1 MLKDRCHI
9 NTNRKTDTFV
19 GLEFDGKNYTVS
31 FPLGYAIASED
42 DDKLLREDL
51 LLLFYTLAL
60 YSNHTESKSGF
71 KREKDA
77 ATETPMYAYIY
88 IIMDFV
94 TRGYY
99 KEGIVEYASSKRGKI
114 HWNRTIK
121 QKKPVIQEADIY
133 YLDFITKKNVI
144 NENDLITLIHQYCVY
159 LSFIRFGWLF
169 TDYEPPEPQIPIHRQ
184 WFSAALQEKLCRTFN
199 DANKMLFANMLKIIN
214 NEPDEGMRETSFTFG
229 TNRFE
234 YVWEKMIDTAF
245 GISDK
250 QRYFPKTKWKLA
262 HNGKEYDNSKLE
274 PDTIMLYN
282 NNIYVLDAKYYK
294 YGATKNSFDLPES
307 ASINKQITY
316 GEYIDAQADLKNPD
330 SVIYNAFLM
339 PFDKNHWAEENAG
352 TLHYAGEA
360 VALWKDAGEG
370 RGKEYEHIQGIL
382 LDVKHLMQIAEK
394 RSETDIRQLAEI
406 IEEHCSDHGQ
416 ADQGTTS

>member
-1 MLKDRCHI
+1 
-9 NTNRKTDTFV
+9 
-19 GLEFDGKNYTVS
+19 
-31 FPLGYAIASED
+31 
-42 DDKLLREDL
+42 
-51 LLLFYTLAL
+51 
-60 YSNHTESKSGF
+60 
-71 KREKDA
+71 
-77 ATETPMYAYIY
+77 
-88 IIMDFV
+88 
-94 TRGYY
+94 
-99 KEGIVEYASSKRGKI
+99 
-114 HWNRTIK
+114 
-121 QKKPVIQEADIY
+121 
-133 YLDFITKKNVI
+133 
-144 NENDLITLIHQYCVY
+144 
-159 LSFIRFGWLF
+159 
-169 TDYEPPEPQIPIHRQ
+169 
-184 WFSAALQEKLCRTFN
+184 
-199 DANKMLFANMLKIIN
+199 MLKIIN

-234 YVWEKMIDTAF
+234 YVWEKMIDAAF

-262 HNGKEYDNSKLE
+262 RSGKECDNSKLE

-294 YGATKNSFDLPES
+294 YGATKNPFDLPES

-416 ADQGTTS
+416 ADQGTTP

>member
-1 MLKDRCHI
+1 MSTLLKDRCHI

-51 LLLFYTLAL
+51 LLLFHTLAL
-60 YSNHTESKSGF
+60 YSSHTESKSGF

-159 LSFIRFGWLF
+159 ISFIRFGWLF
-169 TDYEPPEPQIPIHRQ
+169 TDYKPPEPQIQFHRQ

-234 YVWEKMIDTAF
+234 YVWEKMIDA
-245 GISDK
+245 
-250 QRYFPKTKWKLA
+250 
-262 HNGKEYDNSKLE
+262 
-274 PDTIMLYN
+274 

-294 YGATKNSFDLPES
+294 YGATKNPFDLPES

-360 VALWKDAGEG
+360 VVLWKDAGEG
-370 RGKEYEHIQGIL
+370 RGKEYEHIQGVL

-406 IEEHCSDHGQ
+406 IEEHCSDYGQ
-416 ADQGTTS
+416 PDQGTTP

>member
-51 LLLFYTLAL
+51 LLLFHTLAL
-60 YSNHTESKSGF
+60 YSNQQDSKSGF

-159 LSFIRFGWLF
+159 ISFIRFGWLF
-169 TDYEPPEPQIPIHRQ
+169 TDYKPPEPQIPFHRQ

-234 YVWEKMIDTAF
+234 YVWEKMIDAAF

-262 HNGKEYDNSKLE
+262 RSGKECDNSKLE

-282 NNIYVLDAKYYK
+282 NNIYVIDAK
-294 YGATKNSFDLPES
+294 
-307 ASINKQITY
+307 
-316 GEYIDAQADLKNPD
+316 
-330 SVIYNAFLM
+330 
-339 PFDKNHWAEENAG
+339 
-352 TLHYAGEA
+352 
-360 VALWKDAGEG
+360 
-370 RGKEYEHIQGIL
+370 L
-382 LDVKHLMQIAEK
+382 L
-394 RSETDIRQLAEI
+394 
-406 IEEHCSDHGQ
+406 
-416 ADQGTTS
+416 

>member
-51 LLLFYTLAL
+51 LLLFHILAL
-60 YSNHTESKSGF
+60 YSSHTESKSGF

-159 LSFIRFGWLF
+159 ISFIRFGWLF
-169 TDYEPPEPQIPIHRQ
+169 TDYKPPEPQIPFYRQ

-234 YVWEKMIDTAF
+234 YVWEKMIDAAF

-262 HNGKEYDNSKLE
+262 RSGKECDNSKLE

-294 YGATKNSFDLPES
+294 YGATKNPFDLPES

-370 RGKEYEHIQGIL
+370 RGKEYEHIQGVL

-416 ADQGTTS
+416 AD

>member
-1 MLKDRCHI
+1 MVRRCRI
-9 NTNRKTDTFV
+9 F
-19 GLEFDGKNYTVS
+19 G
-31 FPLGYAIASED
+31 
-42 DDKLLREDL
+42 
-51 LLLFYTLAL
+51 
-60 YSNHTESKSGF
+60 GF
-71 KREKDA
+71 
-77 ATETPMYAYIY
+77 
-88 IIMDFV
+88 
-94 TRGYY
+94 
-99 KEGIVEYASSKRGKI
+99 
-114 HWNRTIK
+114 
-121 QKKPVIQEADIY
+121 
-133 YLDFITKKNVI
+133 LDFITKKNVI

-169 TDYEPPEPQIPIHRQ
+169 TDYKPPKPQIPFHRQ

-234 YVWEKMIDTAF
+234 YVWEKMIDSAF

-262 HNGKEYDNSKLE
+262 RSGKEYDNSKLE

-294 YGATKNSFDLPES
+294 YGATKNPFDLPES

-360 VALWKDAGEG
+360 VALWKDAGDG
-370 RGKEYEHIQGIL
+370 RGKEYEHIQGVL

-416 ADQGTTS
+416 AD